1 MTKARYIIIYNW
13 CLKWY
18 IEIILILISKGGFLL
33 RYLAHKSDD
42 SREQLLLDH
51 LLGTAKLSSKFAS
64 GFGLENLGYY
74 IGLYHDIG
82 KYSSGFQNRILNDG
96 AKVDH
101 STAGAKEL
109 LNKLPLGSFC
119 IAGHH
124 GGLMNKGSRLSLEN
138 GTLFSRLGKELTGK
152 LDYSVF
158 QKEPEL
164 VINGSDMREQAQRFC
179 GNDAFST
186 MFLTR
191 MLFSC
196 LVDADF
202 LDTEKFMSNESV
214 SRGAFDSLDVLYQ
227 RYLDYVSEFKP
238 PKNELNTKRCEIL
251 DECLEAADGREGLY
265 TLTVPT
271 GGGKTIASLGFALK
285 HAVVHKKARLIYVI
299 PYTSIIEQTADV
311 FKSIVGTENVLEHH
325 MNVDYDK
332 NEELTEPQIE
342 RYKLATENWEAPIT
356 VTTNVQFFESLF
368 TNKVSRSRKLHNI
381 VNSVIVFDEAQML
394 PNDFL
399 KPCVKSI
406 EELVVKY
413 GVTAV
418 LCTATQPSLS
428 PLFSPN
434 ISLKEICKDV
444 DALYAFFRRVSYK
457 QEKFNNIDE
466 LVRSLN
472 STKRVLCI
480 VNSKK
485 AAQDIFEKLDKNARY
500 HLSTFMCPN
509 HRRRVLGE
517 IKRLMGDKNYDG
529 PCRVIA
535 TSLVEAGVDL
545 DFPEVYRELAGLDNI
560 IQAAGRCNREGK
572 KAYQDSMVHIFRLL
586 DEKKVPPSFIRLPI
600 EVTNSVKL
608 KYEDIAS
615 IEAIKDYFDE
625 LHILKGEGL
634 DSKNIVLRSDKDFPF
649 KDIAH
654 DFVLIGNSG
663 KSILIPYDEESQVLL
678 SLLKDNIRNRSILRS
693 VGQYVVTIYDNQ
705 FQKLAGQGALDVI
718 DENIWVLVDLERYDR
733 ERGLIIDMDNGV
745 GMFV

>member
-1 MTKARYIIIYNW
+1 MQ
-13 CLKWY
+13 
-18 IEIILILISKGGFLL
+18 
-33 RYLAHKSDD
+33 YLAHKSNDG
-42 SREQLLLDH
+42 REQLLLEH
-51 LLGTAKLSSKFAS
+51 LLGTAALSSRFAS
-64 GFGLENLGYY
+64 ALGLENVGYY

-82 KYSSGFQNRILNDG
+82 KYSSGFQNRILYEG

-101 STAGAKEL
+101 SSAGAKEIMRR
-109 LNKLPLGSFC
+109 LPLGSFC

-124 GGLMNKGSRLSLEN
+124 GGLMNKGSKISLED
-138 GTLFSRLGKELTGK
+138 GTLFSRLGKELTGR
-152 LDYSVF
+152 LDYSEF
-158 QKEPEL
+158 QKEPKL
-164 VINGSDMREQAQRFC
+164 VIRSSDMQEQVQRFC

-191 MLFSC
+191 ILFSC

-202 LDTEKFMSNESV
+202 LDTENFMSNGSV
-214 SRGAFDSLDVLYQ
+214 SRGGFDSLEVLYK
-227 RYLDYVSEFKP
+227 RYIDCIEKFKP
-238 PKNELNTKRCEIL
+238 AKNELNTKRCEIL
-251 DECLEAADGREGLY
+251 DECLEAADGNEGLY

-285 HAVVHKKARLIYVI
+285 HAVIYRKARLIYVI

-311 FKSIVGTENVLEHH
+311 FKSIVGAENVLEHH
-325 MNVDYDK
+325 MNVDYDV
-332 NEELTEPQIE
+332 NEELTEYQIE
-342 RYKLATENWEAPIT
+342 RNKLATENWEAPII

-368 TNKVSRSRKLHNI
+368 SNKVSRSRKLHNI

-418 LCTATQPSLS
+418 LCTATQPSLG

-434 ISLKEICKDV
+434 IRLKEICKDV
-444 DALYAFFRRVSYK
+444 DALYEFFKRVTYK
-457 QEKFNNIDE
+457 QEEYRSIDD
-466 LVRSLN
+466 LVDSLN

-485 AAQDIFEKLDKNARY
+485 VAQDILEKLDKECRY

-529 PCRVIA
+529 PCRVVA

-572 KAYQDSMVHIFRLL
+572 RACRDSFIHVFRLK
-586 DEKKVPPSFIRLPI
+586 DENIAPPRFIRLPI
-600 EVTNSVKL
+600 EVTKSVRL

-615 IEAIKDYFDE
+615 VEAIKEYFDE

-634 DSKNIVLRSDKDFPF
+634 DSKNILTRSDKSFPF
-649 KDIAH
+649 KDIAN

-663 KSILIPYDEESQVLL
+663 KSILIPYDDESKVLL
-678 SLLKDNIRNRSILRS
+678 SQLKAGVRNRNLLRS
-693 VGQYVVTIYDNQ
+693 VGQYVVNVYDNQ
-705 FQKLAGQGALDVI
+705 FQKLTGQGALEVI
-718 DENIWVLVDLERYDR
+718 DENICVLLDLERYDG
-733 ERGLIIDMDNGV
+733 ERGLIIDMDDGI

>member
-1 MTKARYIIIYNW
+1 MQ
-13 CLKWY
+13 
-18 IEIILILISKGGFLL
+18 
-33 RYLAHKSDD
+33 YLAHKSNDG
-42 SREQLLLDH
+42 REQFLLEH
-51 LLGTAKLSSKFAS
+51 LLGTAALSSRFAAVL
-64 GFGLENLGYY
+64 GLENVGYY

-82 KYSSGFQNRILNDG
+82 KYSSGFQNRILYEG

-101 STAGAKEL
+101 SSAGAKEIMRR
-109 LNKLPLGSFC
+109 LPLGSFC

-124 GGLMNKGSRLSLEN
+124 GGLMNKGSKISLED
-138 GTLFSRLGKELTGK
+138 GTLFSRLGKELTGR
-152 LDYSVF
+152 LDYSEF
-158 QKEPEL
+158 QKEPKL
-164 VINGSDMREQAQRFC
+164 VIRSSDMQEQVQRFC

-191 MLFSC
+191 ILFSC

-202 LDTEKFMSNESV
+202 LDTENFMSNGSV
-214 SRGAFDSLDVLYQ
+214 SRGGFDSLKVLYK
-227 RYLDYVSEFKP
+227 RYIDYIEKFKP
-238 PKNELNTKRCEIL
+238 AKNELNTKRCEIL
-251 DECLEAADGREGLY
+251 DECLKAADGNEGLY

-271 GGGKTIASLGFALK
+271 GGGKTISSLGFALK
-285 HAVVHKKARLIYVI
+285 HAVIHRKARLIYVI

-311 FKSIVGTENVLEHH
+311 FKSIVGAENVLEHH
-325 MNVDYDK
+325 MNVDYDG
-332 NEELTEPQIE
+332 NEELTEYQIE
-342 RYKLATENWEAPIT
+342 RYKLATENWEAPII

-368 TNKVSRSRKLHNI
+368 SNKVSRSRKLHNI

-418 LCTATQPSLS
+418 LCTATQPSLG

-434 ISLKEICKDV
+434 IRLKEICKDV
-444 DALYAFFRRVSYK
+444 DALYEFFKRVTYK
-457 QEKFNNIDE
+457 QEEYRSIDD
-466 LVRSLN
+466 LVDSLN

-485 AAQDIFEKLDKNARY
+485 VAQDILEKLDKECRY

-517 IKRLMGDKNYDG
+517 IKRLMGDKTYDG
-529 PCRVIA
+529 PCRVVA

-572 KAYQDSMVHIFRLL
+572 QACRDSFIHVFRLK
-586 DEKKVPPSFIRLPI
+586 DENIAPPRFIRLPI
-600 EVTNSVKL
+600 EVTNNVRL

-615 IEAIKDYFDE
+615 VEAIKEYFDE

-634 DSKNIVLRSDKDFPF
+634 DSKNILTRSDKSFPF
-649 KDIAH
+649 KDIAN

-663 KSILIPYDEESQVLL
+663 KSILIPYDDESKALL
-678 SLLKDNIRNRSILRS
+678 SQLKAGVRNRNILRS
-693 VGQYVVTIYDNQ
+693 VGQYVVNVYDNQ
-705 FQKLAGQGALDVI
+705 FQKLTGQGALEVI
-718 DENIWVLVDLERYDR
+718 DENICVLLDLERYDG
-733 ERGLIIDMDNGV
+733 ERGLIIDMDDGI

>member
-1 MTKARYIIIYNW
+1 M
-13 CLKWY
+13 
-18 IEIILILISKGGFLL
+18 KGGFLVQ
-33 RYLAHKSDD
+33 YLAHKSNDG
-42 SREQLLLDH
+42 REQLLLEH
-51 LLGTAKLSSKFAS
+51 LLGTAALSSRFAS
-64 GFGLENLGYY
+64 ALGLENVGYY

-82 KYSSGFQNRILNDG
+82 KYSSGFQNRILYEG

-101 STAGAKEL
+101 SSAGAKEIMRR
-109 LNKLPLGSFC
+109 LPLGSFC

-124 GGLMNKGSRLSLEN
+124 GGLMNKGSKISLED
-138 GTLFSRLGKELTGK
+138 GTLFSRLGKELTGR
-152 LDYSVF
+152 LDYSEF
-158 QKEPEL
+158 QKEPKL
-164 VINGSDMREQAQRFC
+164 VIRSSDMQEQVQRFC

-191 MLFSC
+191 ILFSC

-202 LDTEKFMSNESV
+202 LDTENFMSNGSV
-214 SRGAFDSLDVLYQ
+214 SRGGFDSLEVLYK
-227 RYLDYVSEFKP
+227 RYIDCIEKFKP
-238 PKNELNTKRCEIL
+238 AKNELNTKRCEIL
-251 DECLEAADGREGLY
+251 DECLEAADGNEGLY

-285 HAVVHKKARLIYVI
+285 HAVIHRKARLIYVI

-311 FKSIVGTENVLEHH
+311 FKSIVGAENVLEHH
-325 MNVDYDK
+325 MNVDYDV
-332 NEELTEPQIE
+332 NEELTEYQIE
-342 RYKLATENWEAPIT
+342 RNKLATENWEAPII

-368 TNKVSRSRKLHNI
+368 SNKVSRSRKLHNI

-418 LCTATQPSLS
+418 LCTATQPSLG

-434 ISLKEICKDV
+434 IRLKEICKDV
-444 DALYAFFRRVSYK
+444 DALYEFFKRVTYK
-457 QEKFNNIDE
+457 QEEYRSIDD
-466 LVRSLN
+466 LVDSLN

-485 AAQDIFEKLDKNARY
+485 VAQDILEKLDKECRY

-517 IKRLMGDKNYDG
+517 IKRLMGDKTYDG
-529 PCRVIA
+529 PCRVVA

-572 KAYQDSMVHIFRLL
+572 QACRDSFIHVFRLK
-586 DEKKVPPSFIRLPI
+586 DENIAPPRFIRLPI
-600 EVTNSVKL
+600 EVTNSVRL
-608 KYEDIAS
+608 KYEDVAS
-615 IEAIKDYFDE
+615 VEAIKEYFDE

-634 DSKNIVLRSDKDFPF
+634 DSKNILTRSDKSFPF
-649 KDIAH
+649 KDIAN

-663 KSILIPYDEESQVLL
+663 KSILIPYDDESKVLL
-678 SLLKDNIRNRSILRS
+678 SQLKAGVRNRNILRL
-693 VGQYVVTIYDNQ
+693 VGQYVVNVYDNQ
-705 FQKLAGQGALDVI
+705 FQKLTGQGALEVI
-718 DENIWVLVDLERYDR
+718 DENICVLLDLERYDG
-733 ERGLIIDMDNGV
+733 ERGLIIDMDDGI

>member
-1 MTKARYIIIYNW
+1 MQ
-13 CLKWY
+13 
-18 IEIILILISKGGFLL
+18 
-33 RYLAHKSDD
+33 YLAHKSNDG
-42 SREQLLLDH
+42 REQLLLEH
-51 LLGTAKLSSKFAS
+51 LLGTAALSSRFAS
-64 GFGLENLGYY
+64 ALGLENVGYY

-82 KYSSGFQNRILNDG
+82 KYSSGFQNRILYEG

-101 STAGAKEL
+101 SSAGAKEIMRR
-109 LNKLPLGSFC
+109 LPLGSFC

-124 GGLMNKGSRLSLEN
+124 GGLMNKGSKISLED
-138 GTLFSRLGKELTGK
+138 GTLFSRLGKELTGR
-152 LDYSVF
+152 LDYSEF
-158 QKEPEL
+158 QKEPKL
-164 VINGSDMREQAQRFC
+164 VIRSSDMQEQVQRFC

-191 MLFSC
+191 ILFSC

-202 LDTEKFMSNESV
+202 LDTENFMSNGSV
-214 SRGAFDSLDVLYQ
+214 SRGGFDSLEVLYK
-227 RYLDYVSEFKP
+227 RYIDCIEKFKP
-238 PKNELNTKRCEIL
+238 AKNELNTKRCEIL
-251 DECLEAADGREGLY
+251 DECLEAADGNEGLY

-285 HAVVHKKARLIYVI
+285 HAVIHRKARLIYVI

-311 FKSIVGTENVLEHH
+311 FKSIVGAENVLEHH
-325 MNVDYDK
+325 MNVDYDV
-332 NEELTEPQIE
+332 NEELTEYQIE
-342 RYKLATENWEAPIT
+342 RNKLATENWEAPII

-368 TNKVSRSRKLHNI
+368 SNKVSRSRKLHNI

-418 LCTATQPSLS
+418 LCTATQPSLG

-434 ISLKEICKDV
+434 IRLKEICKDV
-444 DALYAFFRRVSYK
+444 DALYEFFKRVTYK
-457 QEKFNNIDE
+457 QEEYRSIDD
-466 LVRSLN
+466 LVDSLN

-485 AAQDIFEKLDKNARY
+485 VAQDILEKLDKECRY

-517 IKRLMGDKNYDG
+517 IKRLMGDKTYDG
-529 PCRVIA
+529 PCRVVA

-572 KAYQDSMVHIFRLL
+572 QACRDSFIHVFRLK
-586 DEKKVPPSFIRLPI
+586 DENIAPPRFIRLPI
-600 EVTNSVKL
+600 EVTNSVRL
-608 KYEDIAS
+608 KYEDVAS
-615 IEAIKDYFDE
+615 VEAIKEYFDE

-634 DSKNIVLRSDKDFPF
+634 DSKNILTRSDKSFPF
-649 KDIAH
+649 KDIAN

-663 KSILIPYDEESQVLL
+663 KSILIPYDDESKVLL
-678 SLLKDNIRNRSILRS
+678 SQLKAGVRNRNILRL
-693 VGQYVVTIYDNQ
+693 VGQYVVNVYDNQ
-705 FQKLAGQGALDVI
+705 FQKLTGQGALEVI
-718 DENIWVLVDLERYDR
+718 DENICVLLDLERYDG
-733 ERGLIIDMDNGV
+733 ERGLIIDMDDGI